1 MFLSEQKTA
10 CRLKLLGLGRT
21 RNGNTGA
28 AQRAKPGKSLTFQ
41 SDFLAANSMMKRD
54 TTIVNTLLSEYH
66 NIKNFQVPT
75 LVFTD
80 FQRLPRPQKG
90 ALKTGKTFK
99 HSQGPGKASM
109 YREEENRQ

>member
-1 MFLSEQKTA
+1 
-10 CRLKLLGLGRT
+10 
-21 RNGNTGA
+21 
-28 AQRAKPGKSLTFQ
+28 
-41 SDFLAANSMMKRD
+41 MMKRD

-109 YREEENRQ
+109 YREEENKGPGKASMDREEENKGPGKASMDREEENKGPGKASMYREEENRQ